1 MTMDRVRHDEPWPE
15 TRAQGGALRA
25 PGGRDRRPEAWLTP
39 GRLLGLVAIL
49 VGAYAAIVVIR
60 ALQAT
65 LLMLLVALFLSFA
78 MEPAVQWLAR
88 HGWRRGAA
96 TGAVFF
102 TVLVVG
108 VGVVAAMTPL
118 VVEQVS
124 GLVASLP
131 SSLEEVNGLLSD
143 LPFGWDI
150 EASPQLEA
158 EIIRFS
164 NEIGSGLSTIA
175 FGAASNVVDIGAA
188 ALGLV
193 AQSLAITLVTF
204 YLVADGPRFRRV
216 LAAPL
221 PPDRQREL
229 LEIWELAVAKTG
241 GYIYSRLLMS
251 VIAGFL
257 HGLALIVLDVPYPLP
272 LGVWMGLMSAFVPI
286 IGVYVGGILV
296 LVVAAAAEPI
306 DALWMLVF
314 IVSYQQFE
322 NYLLAPRLQART
334 MDVHPAVAFVS
345 VLIGATL
352 LGAIGAFLALPAA
365 AVIQAVLST
374 YIHRH
379 KLIHELDA
387 GAGDRG
393 PGDPGAGGPTPQPQA
408 GRPADEEARA

>member
-1 MTMDRVRHDEPWPE
+1 MTMDRVRRGPE
-15 TRAQGGALRA
+15 TRAPGGSRRT
-25 PGGRDRRPEAWLTP
+25 PGGRGDTWLTP
-39 GRLLGLVAIL
+39 GRLLTLVAVL
-49 VGAYAAIVVIR
+49 VGAYAAIIVIR

-108 VGVVAAMTPL
+108 AGVIAAMTPL

-124 GLVASLP
+124 GLIASLP
-131 SSLEEVNGLLSD
+131 SSLEEVDGLLAD

-150 EASPQLEA
+150 QASPQLEA
-158 EIIRFS
+158 EIVRFS
-164 NEIGSGLSTIA
+164 NEIGDELSTIA
-175 FGAASNVVDIGAA
+175 FGAASNVVGIGAA

-216 LAAPL
+216 LAGPL

-286 IGVYVGGILV
+286 IGVYVGGILL
-296 LVVAAAAEPI
+296 LVVAAAAQPI

-314 IVSYQQFE
+314 IVSYQQLE

-365 AVIQAVLST
+365 AIIQAVLST
-374 YIHRH
+374 YINRH
-379 KLIHELDA
+379 ELIHELDA
-387 GAGDRG
+387 GARDRG
-393 PGDPGAGGPTPQPQA
+393 TGAPGPDGPPSPPPA
-408 GRPADEEARA
+408 ERPAGEEARA